1 MEDKITKE
9 QYFFTIISDAITE
22 GNEDLFTDEV
32 ARLALKITKLLI
44 EELNTI

>member
-1 MEDKITKE
+1 MEDKITKQE
-9 QYFFTIISDAITE
+9 YFFTIISDALTG

>member
-9 QYFFTIISDAITE
+9 QYFFTIISDTITE